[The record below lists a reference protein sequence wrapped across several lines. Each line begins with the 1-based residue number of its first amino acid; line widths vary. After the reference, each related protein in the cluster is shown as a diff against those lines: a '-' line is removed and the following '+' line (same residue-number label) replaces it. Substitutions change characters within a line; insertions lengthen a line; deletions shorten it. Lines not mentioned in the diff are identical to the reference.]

1 MNSRLLAFSLVFAAV
16 PLVHAEEP
24 AISLIRKKIEAARKA
39 GNVPGLSVAIVKDGK
54 VIFSEGFGYQD
65 VQKRRRATADTVY
78 EIGSTTKAFTA
89 LLTTQAAQEGKLS
102 LSDRPIKYLPKFRLK
117 DPKANEK
124 ITLEDMLSHRSG
136 LARTDLTW
144 YAADFHGDE
153 LLDIAAA
160 VQPTAPLGT
169 RWQYQNL
176 MVAFVGMV
184 LEKTYGE
191 SYHQL
196 LKDRFFG
203 PLGMAHSDSTYAAT
217 KAQKELATGYPNMG
231 PASGANPLPLKEVDR
246 IAPAGTIS
254 SSVRDMASYLQMLLA
269 DGQFGGKQLFAAE
282 AVEETRKPRIEIAPG
297 SGQAYGLGWML
308 KQDHGVANVFHGGN
322 IDGYT
327 ANVALWPS
335 EHLGVVA
342 LSNADTTSV
351 PAEVADIVI
360 QAFGPKEK
368 EEAGKKFT
376 EAVAAEMGTF
386 RDATRPIEI
395 TFAIEGKGVMMTQN
409 GQRIPLKLIGEK
421 RYTYQNIFFV
431 TFGAVDK
438 DGKKGVKVEQGALT
452 LMLKPAE
459 PYKSP
464 IDALALL
471 AKEVQAKGGAE
482 SIRRHDRATV
492 HYHRSMPNNAIDI
505 YGVRYRRD
513 ETSEADYAHWFAIN
527 RKFADSVAFA
537 DALGASTKTS
547 FTRPSYK
554 SGPAAAEQILES
566 NLEADLQPLKFYK
579 SLEVLREDKVGTVP
593 VFVLQKVTASGVKIS
608 DFISKADFR
617 VLRRQ
622 TSAGAGR
629 EEYSDFRT
637 VDGLTIPFKT
647 TTFEADGTV
656 VTEEIQS
663 IRFGGY
669 VPGWV
674 FQR

>member
-1 MNSRLLAFSLVFAAV
+1 MNSRLLALSLVIATA
-16 PLVHAEEP
+16 PLVHAEDLTI
-24 AISLIRKKIEAARKA
+24 ATIRKKIEAARKA

-89 LLTTQAAQEGKLS
+89 LLATQAAQEGKLS

-117 DPKANEK
+117 DSAANAK

-136 LARTDLTW
+136 LARTDLVW
-144 YAADFHGDE
+144 YAADFHGDD
-153 LLDIAAA
+153 LLDIAAQ
-160 VQPTAPLGT
+160 VQSTAPLGA

-191 SYHQL
+191 TYHQL
-196 LKDRFFG
+196 LKERFFG

-231 PASGANPLPLKEVDR
+231 PASGANPLALKEVDR

-254 SSVRDMASYLQMLLA
+254 SSVRDMSAYLQMLLA
-269 DGQFGGKQLFAAE
+269 DGKFSGKQLFAAE
-282 AVEETRKPRIEIAPG
+282 AVEETRKPRIEIVPG

-308 KQDHGVANVFHGGN
+308 KKDHGIANVFHGGN

-342 LSNADTTSV
+342 LSNADTSSV
-351 PAEVADIVI
+351 PAEVAEIVI
-360 QAFGPKEK
+360 EALGPKDK
-368 EEAGKKFT
+368 DEAAKKFT
-376 EAVAAEMGTF
+376 EAVSGEMGTF
-386 RDATRPIEI
+386 RNAAPPVEI
-395 TFAIEGKGVMMTQN
+395 TFVMEAKSVIMNQN
-409 GQRIPLKLIGEK
+409 GQRIPLKLVGEK

-431 TFGAVDK
+431 TFGALDK

-464 IDALALL
+464 IDAVTLL
-471 AKEVQAKGGAE
+471 AKEVEAKGGAE
-482 SIRRHDRATV
+482 AIRRHDRGTV

-505 YGVRYRRD
+505 YGIRYRRD
-513 ETSEADYAHWFAIN
+513 EASEADYAHWYAIN

-537 DALGASTKTS
+537 DGQGASTKTS

-554 SGPAAAEQILES
+554 SGRAAAIEMLES
-566 NLEADLQPLKFYK
+566 NLEADLQPMKFYK
-579 SLEVLREDKVGTVP
+579 SLEVVREDKVGTVP
-593 VFVLQKVTASGVKIS
+593 VYVLQKTTASGAKIS

-622 TSAGAGR
+622 TSSGAGR

-637 VDGLTIPFKT
+637 VDGVTIPFKT
-647 TTFEADGTV
+647 TVYEADGTV
-656 VTEEIQS
+656 TTEEIQS

-674 FQR
+674 FKR